1 MTWRDRARPII
12 QKVIQKNHGK
22 PEKEIRQAL
31 QEAYPFGEKTNHP
44 YKIWLDEIRKQMPAN
59 LNILPIFNK
68 EREE

>member
-1 MTWRDRARPII
+1 MDIN
-12 QKVIQKNHGK
+12 K
-22 PEKEIRQAL
+22 RQAL
-31 QEAYPFGEKTNHP
+31 RESYPFGEKTNHP